1 MQNKNKSILS
11 SYYSNNYDLKMS
23 ENLSE
28 DHKMFKNKQM
38 KRNELYK
45 LDEVSKNESSYSS
58 QI

>member
-1 MQNKNKSILS
+1 
-11 SYYSNNYDLKMS
+11 MS

-28 DHKMFKNKQM
+28 DHKIFRNKQM

-58 QI
+58 QIQNQKENSNNFDFD